1 MTGDSMSS
9 VMLWVGGL
17 MVLMPILFAGALL
30 GAMWRNSRRQND
42 GVGSSEQKT
51 ERSEERTVST

>member
-1 MTGDSMSS
+1 MSS